1 MSGRTGNAPRIALA
15 ALSLMS
21 LAGLAW
27 AAGGDTNTTGLP
39 TYPHDSE
46 RRMDPVA
53 RSLPNGQ
60 HCTHYS
66 SETPDALAAVIA
78 WYRKALP
85 AAQVQDVNTDSLYGS
100 YFKMDGVKLLVGNDI
115 VNVYRIASSSIG
127 GILGAKAKAGAKM
140 TTIEI
145 FKCRDAPEPKG
156 SD

>member
-1 MSGRTGNAPRIALA
+1 MSGRTGNAPRVALA
-15 ALSLMS
+15 TLSLMS
-21 LAGLAW
+21 LAGLCW
-27 AAGGDTNTTGLP
+27 AAGGDSNTTGLP
-39 TYPHDSE
+39 TYPRDSQ

-66 SETPDALAAVIA
+66 SHTSDALADVIA

-85 AAQVQDVNTDSLYGS
+85 AAKVEDVNKDSLYGS

-127 GILGAKAKAGAKM
+127 GVLGDNAKAGAKM
-140 TTIEI
+140 TSIEI
-145 FKCRDAPEPKG
+145 FKCSDAPAPKG
-156 SD
+156 GD

>member
-1 MSGRTGNAPRIALA
+1 MSGRTQSTLHTALA
-15 ALSLMS
+15 TLSLVS
-21 LAGLAW
+21 FAGLSW
-27 AAGGDTNTTGLP
+27 AGASDSNTTGLP
-39 TYPHDSE
+39 TYPHDSD

-66 SETPDALAAVIA
+66 SETADALAAVIA

-85 AAQVQDVNTDSLYGS
+85 AATVEDVNKDSLYGS
-100 YFKMDGVKLLVGNDI
+100 YFKMDGVKLLVGYDI

-140 TTIEI
+140 TSIEI
-145 FKCRDAPEPKG
+145 FKCSDPPPPKG
-156 SD
+156 GD